1 MFLGCH
7 VQTVNCN
14 LATGGG
20 STSMRIG
27 LLEPCNGAYNGSLG
41 CLYTFNL
48 GGLTFNGVLI
58 DHKYNANSS
67 GFVWSIVLSDARE
80 NLSHVEV
87 ITGTY
92 YCNNIP
98 VPNIINALAELEP
111 SVCNLGC
118 DDFMKS
124 FKDERG
130 MPMLFILRA
139 IHLKTCV
146 LPVCGVQLLIDVS
159 NVIRICPTYYKISD
173 DTITVMRA
181 IEQACNEAGFDFFI
195 EIIGNSFVVQVINKR
210 TPAVPGALRA
220 HLAAMSAVNTGSQ
233 TDYTYGEVVAHEP
246 SKKFVFG
253 DNIHYLSII
262 EDDECKGGK
271 PEEDAGDEGVL
282 GDDAAGGGG
291 YGGERDEN
299 KKRDDDAGNSGGSG
313 SGSTSS
319 SSPAPVTT

>member
-1 MFLGCH
+1 MSCCSFSGIMFLGCH
-7 VQTVNCN
+7 VQSVSCN
-14 LATGGG
+14 LALGGG
-20 STSMRIG
+20 STSMSIN

-48 GGLTFNGVLI
+48 GGLTFNGILT
-58 DHKYNANSS
+58 DHKYDANSS
-67 GFVWSIVLSDARE
+67 GFVWSIKLSDARE
-80 NLSHVEV
+80 NLSTVEV

-92 YCNNIP
+92 YCNDIP

-118 DDFMKS
+118 ADFMKS

-159 NVIRICPTYYKISD
+159 NVINICPTYYKITD

-181 IEQACNEAGFDFFI
+181 IEQACAESGFDFFI

-210 TPAVPGALRA
+210 IPPVPGALRA
-220 HLAAMSAVNTGSQ
+220 HMAAMAAANAGAQ
-233 TDYTYGEVVAHEP
+233 TNYNYGEVVSHEP

-253 DNIHYLSII
+253 DSIHYLLTI
-262 EDDECKGGK
+262 EDDECDNGK
-271 PEEDAGDEGVL
+271 PEKDTEESGGAV
-282 GDDAAGGGG
+282 GDDAPKELLGNWGGG
-291 YGGERDEN
+291 
-299 KKRDDDAGNSGGSG
+299 
-313 SGSTSS
+313 SS
-319 SSPAPVTT
+319 DIADLVPRI

>member
-1 MFLGCH
+1 MSCCSFDGIMFLGCH
-7 VQTVNCN
+7 VQNVNCN
-14 LATGGG
+14 LAFGGG
-20 STSMRIG
+20 STSMSIS

-48 GGLTFNGVLI
+48 GGLTFNGILI
-58 DHKYNANSS
+58 DHKYSANSG
-67 GFVWSIVLSDARE
+67 GFAWDIKLSDGRE
-80 NLSHVEV
+80 NLSSVQV
-87 ITGTY
+87 ITAQY

-118 DDFMKS
+118 ADFMKS

-159 NVIRICPTYYKISD
+159 NVIAICPTYYKITD
-173 DTITVMRA
+173 GTIDVMRA
-181 IEQACNEAGFDFFI
+181 IEQACNEAGFDFFV

-210 TPAVPGALRA
+210 IPPVPGALRA
-220 HLAAMSAVNTGSQ
+220 HMAAMAAANAGAQ
-233 TDYTYGEVVAHEP
+233 TTYLYGQVVSHEP

-253 DNIHYLSII
+253 DSIHYLQTI
-262 EDDECKGGK
+262 EDDECDNGK
-271 PEEDAGDEGVL
+271 PEEDTEPV
-282 GDDAAGGGG
+282 GGGII
-291 YGGERDEN
+291 GGNPGKIED
-299 KKRDDDAGNSGGSG
+299 GWGGGSSDIAG
-313 SGSTSS
+313 LVPTIEY
-319 SSPAPVTT
+319 PPVE

>member
-1 MFLGCH
+1 
-7 VQTVNCN
+7 VQNVSCN
-14 LATGGG
+14 LALGGG
-20 STSMRIG
+20 STTMRIG

-48 GGLTFNGVLI
+48 GGLTFNGILI
-58 DHKYNANSS
+58 DHKYIASS
-67 GFVWSIVLSDARE
+67 NGFAWEIKLSDGRE
-80 NLSHVEV
+80 NLSTVQV
-87 ITGTY
+87 ITAQY

-118 DDFMKS
+118 ADFMKS

-159 NVIRICPTYYKISD
+159 NVIAICPTYYKITD
-173 DTITVMRA
+173 GNIDVMRA
-181 IEQACNEAGFDFFI
+181 IEQACNEAGFDFFV

-220 HLAAMSAVNTGSQ
+220 HLAAMSAANAGSQ
-233 TDYTYGEVVAHEP
+233 TNYNYGQVVSHEP

-253 DNIHYLSII
+253 DSIHYLLTV
-262 EDDECKGGK
+262 EDDNCGDGK
-271 PEEDAGDEGVL
+271 PEEDTESAGDGTTSSAPVKTEEL
-282 GDDAAGGGG
+282 WGGG
-291 YGGERDEN
+291 
-299 KKRDDDAGNSGGSG
+299 SSSG
-313 SGSTSS
+313 SY
-319 SSPAPVTT
+319 TTQ